1 LPENVNAT
9 SGATAEAAAP
19 ARAATPATDGTAGE
33 ATRPDSMD
41 AKAYYDLGAK
51 EASAGRYGEAVEA
64 FRRAVF
70 LDRKNARAY
79 LALGDAY
86 AALGRWRESVDAY
99 EQAARLNPNDAETY
113 QRLGRQYGSLRETTP
128 AAIADAEESVGS
140 GSAPGSG
147 GGATGGS
154 ATGAAREVDRD
165 PTAVYRIGPGDVLDI
180 RALDGRERRTTSYEV
195 TPTGLLTYPTL
206 SEPLKVEGL
215 TTEQVAARLGVE
227 LKLRAGG
234 ADPEVAVGV
243 REYVSHA
250 VIVSGM
256 VKNAGTKILQREGV
270 PLYVIIAYAQPL
282 PEAGQA
288 LIVARATGRSTAVD
302 LSDVRA
308 MKTLVRPG
316 DVITVRS
323 RPDQYVY
330 IAGAVR

>member
-1 LPENVNAT
+1 
-9 SGATAEAAAP
+9 
-19 ARAATPATDGTAGE
+19 
-33 ATRPDSMD
+33 
-41 AKAYYDLGAK
+41 
-51 EASAGRYGEAVEA
+51 
-64 FRRAVF
+64 
-70 LDRKNARAY
+70 
-79 LALGDAY
+79 
-86 AALGRWRESVDAY
+86 
-99 EQAARLNPNDAETY
+99 
-113 QRLGRQYGSLRETTP
+113 
-128 AAIADAEESVGS
+128 
-140 GSAPGSG
+140 
-147 GGATGGS
+147 
-154 ATGAAREVDRD
+154 
-165 PTAVYRIGPGDVLDI
+165 VYRVGPGDVLDI

-227 LKLRAGG
+227 LKLRAAG

-250 VIVSGM
+250 IIVSGM

-323 RPDQYVY
+323 RPDQYIY
-330 IAGAVR
+330 IAGAVRQPGQKKFHAGLTLTQAILAAGGTPTPGASVVAITRQGGDGRLATIRYSLVDIKAGKAPDPLLQPDERVEVQR